1 MKYTKIGSYIV
12 VTIVAATL
20 LVAGLFAAIST
31 AGEADASHRRGTN
44 GANGG
49 SNSVTNTQSITCV
62 NGVCTSS

>member
-20 LVAGLFAAIST
+20 LAAGVVAAIST
-31 AGEADASHRRGTN
+31 AGEAEASHRRGTT

-62 NGVCTSS
+62 NGVCSGS